1 MKLIII
7 FIQKI
12 IMILIL
18 INKVFWNLNE
28 RFVYFIKESLFI
40 SKIFLFWKL
49 SFLNQLSNLIIILF
63 LDSEIFWS
71 TSIILDFSITS
82 LFLTSSWLFETCL
95 FTFLPLHFERYR
107 PPLFFLSS
115 VEALTFNRY
124 WRALYLLFLLNS
136 VTKHSPIFSTFLWK
150 VKSRIC
156 I

>member
-1 MKLIII
+1 MKLIINNFHSKNNYDFNSYKYSVFKFKWKI
-7 FIQKI
+7 CIYYKREFI
-12 IMILIL
+12 
-18 INKVFWNLNE
+18 
-28 RFVYFIKESLFI
+28 YIKN
-40 SKIFLFWKL
+40 LFWKL
-49 SFLNQLSNLIIILF
+49 SFLNQSSNMIINSF

-71 TSIILDFSITS
+71 TSNILDFSLTS

-115 VEALTFNRY
+115 VEALTFKRY

-136 VTKHSPIFSTFLWK
+136 VTKHSPIFSTFFRK